1 MNVNESG
8 TGALFRE
15 KSAWA
20 TAAVIGIVNGGALV
34 AIWAMPQNPMVWVGV
49 MVPAI
54 ITQVIVLIALHIII
68 ALGTPQQP
76 DDERDEAI
84 KVRSTR
90 YSATIN
96 SFGIWF
102 AIIALIS
109 QRAAM
114 GDAAPENLLLDP
126 MLVAYGL
133 FLCVVVSEV
142 VRLLTQAIDYRRTMS

>member
-20 TAAVIGIVNGGALV
+20 TAAVVGIVNGGALV
-34 AIWAMPQNPMVWVGV
+34 AIWAMPQNPMLWIGV
-49 MVPAI
+49 MIPAVVL
-54 ITQVIVLIALHIII
+54 QVIALIGLHIII

-76 DDERDEAI
+76 DDERDAEI

-90 YSATIN
+90 FSVLIDTL
-96 SFGIWF
+96 GIWF
-102 AIIALIS
+102 AIIALIA
-109 QRAAM
+109 QRFAM
-114 GDAAPENLLLDP
+114 GDDAPTNLLLDP

-142 VRLLTQAIDYRRTMS
+142 IRLLTQAIDYRRSVW

>member
-1 MNVNESG
+1 MNETG

-34 AIWAMPQNPMVWVGV
+34 AIWAMPQNPMLWVGV
-49 MVPAI
+49 MVPAV
-54 ITQVIVLIALHIII
+54 ITQIIVLLALHIII
-68 ALGTPQQP
+68 ALGTPKQP
-76 DDERDEAI
+76 DDERDAVI
-84 KVRSTR
+84 RGRSTR
-90 YSATIN
+90 YSVIVDTI
-96 SFGIWF
+96 GIWF

-114 GDAAPENLLLDP
+114 GDDGPSNLLLDP

-133 FLCVVVSEV
+133 FLCVVVAEV
-142 VRLLTQAIDYRRTMS
+142 IRLLTQAMDYRRSQ